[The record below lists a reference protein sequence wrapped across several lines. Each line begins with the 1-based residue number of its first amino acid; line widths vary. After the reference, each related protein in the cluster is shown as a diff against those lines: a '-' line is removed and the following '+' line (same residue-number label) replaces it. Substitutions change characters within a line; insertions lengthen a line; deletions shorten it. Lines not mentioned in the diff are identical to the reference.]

1 MFIKKSLIAATTAAT
16 VCLAQP
22 TFAAAV
28 DDRIAELERQLEEL
42 KALVSS
48 QQTSIDENIQSLAVQ
63 REEIAEARPIRKGT
77 RFTYGGYVQL
87 DAITSSYS
95 EGKPSALMEDLFVP
109 SLIPVEPVSGSG
121 DAYQSTN
128 IHAKTSRFYFKTE
141 TDTDAGKISSHI
153 ELDFLLSGQ
162 GDERVSNSFASRI
175 RHAFLK
181 WDYAPGKS
189 FLAGQYWSTFFNV
202 GALPD
207 QLDFVG
213 PAATIFE
220 RQPMIRWTNGPFQL
234 ALENETTRI
243 NLPEG
248 GTRLDDSETIP
259 DIVARYNGQSGD
271 LNWSLAAIGRQL
283 SYEARSDANTEVA
296 SDEQFGYGLSLSG
309 KWMLG
314 RDDVRFMAS
323 YGDAL
328 GRYLGLN
335 SFNDGYIDVDGDIG
349 TIDQFGAFLA
359 YRHYWNDQW
368 RSSFT
373 VSASGASNPDIE
385 EFAAANTLAK
395 AYQSVHLNLQYLPAP
410 RLMLGGE
417 IMYGSKELEDGRD
430 GDMYRLQ
437 LSAKCRRLHLRPVH
451 RHRHLGAC
459 RVHEGLLRRR
469 RRRPPRVNGMA
480 TAADWM
486 SAASFISM
494 AGLIA
499 FGGYGGSVFL
509 MGWTGGYVLLALLLA
524 PYLRKF
530 GKFTVPE
537 FIGDRYY
544 SNTARIVA
552 VICLIIS
559 PSPT

>member
-410 RLMLGGE
+410 RLMLGGW
-417 IMYGSKELEDGRD
+417 S
-430 GDMYRLQ
+430 
-437 LSAKCRRLHLRPVH
+437 
-451 RHRHLGAC
+451 
-459 RVHEGLLRRR
+459 
-469 RRRPPRVNGMA
+469 A
-480 TAADWM
+480 TAAAFCSSTRSTRFR
-486 SAASFISM
+486 SAVTSSAS
-494 AGLIA
+494 
-499 FGGYGGSVFL
+499 GSRSRVRSTSS
-509 MGWTGGYVLLALLLA
+509 W
-524 PYLRKF
+524 
-530 GKFTVPE
+530 
-537 FIGDRYY
+537 
-544 SNTARIVA
+544 
-552 VICLIIS
+552 C
-559 PSPT
+559 